1 MKGVK
6 EMCYLGPT
14 TAAIVTTFIWKS
26 KKTSKLFWLMLMFYG
41 GSLFGV
47 IDHLWNGE
55 LLLVSKEWIKDLSLG
70 SVITG
75 GIILAWGVIL
85 ALAKRSPSLNSY
97 LRTAE

>member
-1 MKGVK
+1 
-6 EMCYLGPT
+6 MCYLGPT

-26 KKTSKLFWLMLMFYG
+26 KKTLKLFWLMLMLYG

-55 LLLVSKEWIKDLSLG
+55 LFLVSKDWAKDLSLG
-70 SVITG
+70 LVITAAV
-75 GIILAWGVIL
+75 ILGWTVIL
-85 ALAKRSPSLNSY
+85 ALAKRIPSLNTY